1 VPGGYDFSN
10 PDAQAAVPNLLWST
24 EATGSPTAG
33 FNMAPYVTAAASVTT
48 GTATTGYQGN
58 VACTAAASCTCTSVA
73 PCTEYGSGFS
83 FSAVTG
89 VTTAPSAGTLVTS
102 PIMAACVACH
112 DSPAQRAHM
121 EGNGGSF
128 YVARGAVT
136 AVEQCLLCHGPDS
149 IAPIAKM
156 HQ

>member
-1 VPGGYDFSN
+1 MSPYVV
-10 PDAQAAVPNLLWST
+10 AAVP
-24 EATGSPTAG
+24 
-33 FNMAPYVTAAASVTT
+33 VTT

-58 VACTAAASCTCTSVA
+58 VACTVAAPCTCTTA
-73 PCTEYGSGFS
+73 AACTEYGSGFS
-83 FSAVTG
+83 FSAATG
-89 VTTAPSAGTLVTS
+89 VTTAPAAGTLVTS

-112 DSPAQRAHM
+112 DNAADRAHM

-136 AVEQCLLCHGPDS
+136 AVEQCLICHGPS
-149 IAPIAKM
+149 SLAPIAKM